1 MPRETRSGHGH
12 RCLSAALAVAVAVAL
27 AMPPGLVA
35 EEVRSALMTGMADG
49 ELSRLRPDAAL
60 WLELDTG
67 ERALGLFHPE
77 QEVPAQGAL
86 VVLADVGENAASE
99 AADGLARQLA
109 KRGWASLVLG
119 LPAPDRALQQSLE
132 APAEKEPAA
141 EAGATADSSVMIDVM
156 ASPEAESPE
165 QRYRARVLETLEL
178 AVTELSGRGYR
189 RPALVGIGRASNHL
203 VAASQ
208 AVPDAQALIWVAPK
222 FYPQDAV
229 TLANKLTTQSE
240 LAILELYSARNG
252 GAADSRQRRAE
263 ALRAG
268 FEGLDRQ
275 PVALQWPVPGHASG
289 ALAGRIAAWLENR

>member
-12 RCLSAALAVAVAVAL
+12 RWLSAALAVAVAVAL
-27 AMPPGLVA
+27 AMPAGLVA
-35 EEVRSALMTGMADG
+35 EEVRPALMTGMADG

-119 LPAPDRALQQSLE
+119 LPAPDGALQQSLE
-132 APAEKEPAA
+132 APAEKEPEA
-141 EAGATADSSVMIDVM
+141 EAGASADSSVMIDVM

-208 AVPDAQALIWVAPK
+208 AVPDAQALIWVAPE

-229 TLANKLTTQSE
+229 TLANQLTAQSE

-275 PVALQWPVPGHASG
+275 PVALQRPVSGHASG

>member
-1 MPRETRSGHGH
+1 MKGP
-12 RCLSAALAVAVAVAL
+12 AIFLAQF
-27 AMPPGLVA
+27 
-35 EEVRSALMTGMADG
+35 AD
-49 ELSRLRPDAAL
+49 DAAPFNS
-60 WLELDTG
+60 LESIT
-67 ERALGLFHPE
+67 
-77 QEVPAQGAL
+77 QW
-86 VVLADVGENAASE
+86 AASLGYKGVQIPTW
-99 AADGLARQLA
+99 DGRLFDLA
-109 KRGWASLVLG
+109 K
-119 LPAPDRALQQSLE
+119 
-132 APAEKEPAA
+132 AA
-141 EAGATADSSVMIDVM
+141 ESQDYCDEVTGICADAG
-156 ASPEAESPE
+156 
-165 QRYRARVLETLEL
+165 L

-208 AVPDAQALIWVAPK
+208 AVPDAQALIWVAPE

-229 TLANKLTTQSE
+229 TLANQLTAQSE

-275 PVALQWPVPGHASG
+275 PVALQRPVSGHASG

>member
-1 MPRETRSGHGH
+1 MP
-12 RCLSAALAVAVAVAL
+12 A
-27 AMPPGLVA
+27 GLVA
-35 EEVRSALMTGMADG
+35 EEVRPALMTGMADS

-67 ERALGLFHPE
+67 ERVLGLFHPE
-77 QEVPAQGAL
+77 QEVPPQGAL
-86 VVLADVGENAASE
+86 VLLADVGENAASE

-132 APAEKEPAA
+132 APAEQEP
-141 EAGATADSSVMIDVM
+141 EADATADSSVMIDVM

-208 AVPDAQALIWVAPK
+208 AVPEAQALIWVAPE

-229 TLANKLTTQSE
+229 TLANKLTAQSE

-275 PVALQWPVPGHASG
+275 PVALQRPVSGHASG